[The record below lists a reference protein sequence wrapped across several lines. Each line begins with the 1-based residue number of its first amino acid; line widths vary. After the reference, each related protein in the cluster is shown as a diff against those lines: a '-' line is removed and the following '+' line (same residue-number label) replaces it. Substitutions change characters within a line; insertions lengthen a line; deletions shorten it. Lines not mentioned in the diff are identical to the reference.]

1 MLQPKADPGSTG
13 VKSGNEPVSNVEEK
27 KEKKK
32 KDKHGR
38 DKDEKKDR
46 DRDDRH
52 KDRDKGDRHKDRDK
66 GDRHKDRDK
75 KEREKDKNKRK
86 GKTSALISKDD
97 YMAES
102 ESEGSDHLYA
112 VFVIGGLVIVALI
125 PWAIVCY
132 CKIIKKAA
140 SSTKVKHLAEPE
152 ADTERKIYRERQP
165 TDTERGK
172 SDFISPAKNFKRAF
186 AQ

>member
-1 MLQPKADPGSTG
+1 MLQPKVDPGSSG
-13 VKSGNEPVSNVEEK
+13 VESGNEPVSNVEEK

-32 KDKHGR
+32 KDNHGR

-52 KDRDKGDRHKDRDK
+52 KNRDK

-140 SSTKVKHLAEPE
+140 SST
-152 ADTERKIYRERQP
+152 
-165 TDTERGK
+165 
-172 SDFISPAKNFKRAF
+172 
-186 AQ
+186 